1 MEWSGMGEME
11 GEGERNGR
19 MGDWRGSGMGG
30 EGFQAK
36 RDGHRAP
43 RGGWPVWLEI
53 PIYIKE
59 PSKSL
64 YFWYIFRYKNGDC
77 IESAYY
83 AVSGPSAEPPI
94 AAILS

>member
-1 MEWSGMGEME
+1 MGEME

-53 PIYIKE
+53 PIYMVE
-59 PSKSL
+59 VDWLELVEVGS
-64 YFWYIFRYKNGDC
+64 GQ
-77 IESAYY
+77 SAS
-83 AVSGPSAEPPI
+83 V
-94 AAILS
+94 